1 MARNIT
7 LKLGSG
13 AGVDLG
19 PNFNITVSFGT
30 ITPTTAT
37 RAEML
42 TGKTFSI
49 SSDNAVTVTTT
60 STGTCTNSTTTN
72 IAAFTPPVFSTFYLS
87 AGVLD
92 NDGHCGQNYLT
103 GTPVY
108 VAGTITT
115 VPPLLNQT
123 LYSDTLL
130 TTEFNGGNLYYFVDI
145 NSGASTTDFLTNFA
159 QYPVISIASNGYVGT
174 YETVACSG
182 GGGGG
187 GTTGGGTA

>member
-7 LKLGSG
+7 LQLGSG

-19 PNFNITVSFGT
+19 PNFNITVSAGT

-87 AGVLD
+87 SGVLN
-92 NDGHCGQNYLT
+92 NDGHCGTNYLT
-103 GTPVY
+103 ATAVY
-108 VAGTITT
+108 VEGTITT

-130 TTEFNGGNLYYFVDI
+130 TTEFNGGNLYYFVDTT
-145 NSGASTTDFLTNFA
+145 SGASTDRKS
-159 QYPVISIASNGYVGT
+159 VV
-174 YETVACSG
+174 
-182 GGGGG
+182 
-187 GTTGGGTA
+187 